1 MIEYFE
7 GDVTS
12 LSCSFDSLVA
22 ADTEGQT
29 ALFALDD
36 KHAFQSLLTRADP
49 GSATRCVRFGVGGRK
64 IAVAT
69 DELAVKVIDVR
80 APTENIQLLEGHTK
94 PVKAVSWNPDGSI
107 LTTSSC
113 DGTLRIWNMASAQA
127 EPECLKTIDGLFASA
142 EAGWVLTAF
151 LNFLLV

>member
-1 MIEYFE
+1 LIEYFE

-22 ADTEGQT
+22 CDTEGQT
-29 ALFALDD
+29 ALFSLEHG
-36 KHAFQSLLTRADP
+36 HAFKALLTRADP
-49 GSATRCVRFGVGGRK
+49 GAATRCVRFGVGGRK

-69 DELAVKVIDVR
+69 DELTVKVIDVR
-80 APTENIQLLEGHTK
+80 SPTENIHLLEGHTK

-113 DGTLRIWNMASAQA
+113 DGSLRIWDMASAQS
-127 EPECLKTIDGLFASA
+127 EPTCLKTIDGLFPSSDI
-142 EAGWVLTAF
+142 V
-151 LNFLLV
+151 